1 MTPQPKKNKLEFAN
15 PQVMAILNIT
25 PNSFSEV
32 GRHASI
38 DSALQHAAQAV
49 KAGATIIDVGGE
61 PTNPGVF
68 PVVSMQQELDRVIPV
83 VEAIAREF
91 PVIVSVDTSKPAVM
105 QAALEVGMGLIND
118 VRALT
123 EPGALEVA
131 AKADV
136 PVCLMHMAYPY
147 GLPSPASCRRP
158 AACPRDPAHTDVKL
172 NVPVNWIPA
181 SMPGRRKEAW
191 SDSTDIRD
199 DSTED
204 ITSTVKTFL
213 KRRREVCIA
222 AGIKPENIIIDPG
235 IGHGNFGKN
244 LHQNLQLLNQL
255 KEFKELQSP
264 ILVGVSR
271 KTFIG
276 ELLDVPVESRLSGSL
291 AAAVLAVVNGAS
303 IIRAHDVRETV
314 EAVKVA
320 MAILQHS

>member
-1 MTPQPKKNKLEFAN
+1 MTQPKKNKLELAS

-68 PVVSMQQELDRVIPV
+68 PVVSLQQELDRVIPV
-83 VEAIAREF
+83 VEAIAHEF
-91 PVIVSVDTSKPAVM
+91 PVTVSVDTSKPEVM
-105 QAALEVGMGLIND
+105 QAAFEVGMGLIND

-123 EPGALEVA
+123 EPGALEVV
-131 AKADV
+131 AKMDV

-147 GLPSPASCRRP
+147 GGMKALAGM
-158 AACPRDPAHTDVKL
+158 K
-172 NVPVNWIPA
+172 
-181 SMPGRRKEAW
+181 
-191 SDSTDIRD
+191 
-199 DSTED
+199 D
-204 ITSTVKTFL
+204 ITTTVKHFL
-213 KRRREVCIA
+213 KQRREACIA

-244 LHQNLQLLNQL
+244 LQQNLQLLNQL

-276 ELLDVPVESRLSGSL
+276 ELLNVPVDARLSGSL
-291 AAAVLAVVNGAS
+291 AAAVLAVANGAS

-314 EAVKVA
+314 EAIKVA